1 MYIDF
6 NKYQATGNDFVMID
20 NRIENKIF
28 NDEKLIQKLCDR
40 KFGVGADGLILIS
53 EDSETDF
60 RMRYF
65 NSDGREASMCGN
77 GGRCAVAFAKKLKLT
92 SSDAVR
98 FIAVDGLHE
107 AIILKNTIRLKMIN
121 VVDYKKIGEN
131 YFIQTGSPHHV
142 GFYSDLKEIDVLN
155 EGRKIRY
162 SVKYEPEG
170 ANINFVEYID
180 NLIHIRTYER
190 GVENET
196 LSCGTGSVAAAVA
209 TYLEYESTEQSFHL
223 QAPGGK
229 LKVSFKKP
237 TKGNFENVWLEGPA
251 TLVFSGK
258 IEA

>member
-20 NRIENKIF
+20 NRIENTIF

-53 EDSETDF
+53 VDPETDF

-65 NSDGREASMCGN
+65 NSDGKEASMCGN
-77 GGRCAVAFAKKLKLT
+77 GGRSAVAFAKKLKLT
-92 SSDAVR
+92 SSDEVR
-98 FIAVDGLHE
+98 FKAVDGLHE
-107 AIILKNTIRLKMIN
+107 AIILKETIRLKMID

-142 GFYSDLKEIDVLN
+142 GFYSDLQEIDVLK
-155 EGRKIRY
+155 EGRNIRY
-162 SVKYEPEG
+162 SEKYKPEG
-170 ANINFVEYID
+170 ANINFVEYMD
-180 NLIHIRTYER
+180 GLIHIRTYER

-209 TYLEYESTEQSFHL
+209 TYLEYDSTEQCFNL

-229 LKVSFKKP
+229 LKVSFEKS
-237 TKGNFENVWLEGPA
+237 KGIFENVWLEGPA
-251 TLVFSGK
+251 TFVFSGK
-258 IEA
+258 FEV